1 MAAAQPQHWKQARGG
16 GERLSLRRT
25 ANLWVSL
32 NSTPHSN
39 NYLSQ
44 GVGGPRGR
52 VGASLGLEPLFHKV
66 AGRFFLRLKQMR
78 GGGL

>member
-1 MAAAQPQHWKQARGG
+1 MATAHPEHWKQARGG
-16 GERLSLRRT
+16 GET

-44 GVGGPRGR
+44 GVRGLRGR
-52 VGASLGLEPLFHKV
+52 IGASLGLEPLFHKV
-66 AGRFFLRLKQMR
+66 AGRFFLRLKQMK
-78 GGGL
+78 GGGCKSD